1 MSEIKQTPEFLE
13 AWNEL
18 NKLNEGY
25 TRQQMIDELVQRGKG
40 YYKFENYT
48 DAQIYNMLIKQRAK
62 DEKVAMDEMDWSD
75 IEAELA
81 AMRQKEKENICPE
94 CGRSLTTVGE
104 CPLCD
109 LNDES
114 VLDD

>member
-1 MSEIKQTPEFLE
+1 MNKIRQTAEFLE

-18 NKLNEGY
+18 NKLYEGY
-25 TRQQMIDELVQRGKG
+25 TRQQMIDELTQRGKG
-40 YYKFENYT
+40 YYKFEKYT

-62 DEKVAMDEMDWSD
+62 DEKIAMDEMEWAD

-81 AMRQKEKENICPE
+81 IMREKEKANLCKK
-94 CGRSLTTVGE
+94 CGRALTTVGE

-114 VLDD
+114 ILDD